1 MHSNTQ
7 SAMHRQAAPLREQAV
22 TRLRERIVRG
32 DLLAGQRLKERVLI
46 EQLGVSRTVVR
57 EALRQLETERLIR
70 IEPQVG
76 PFVVDISADEARQ
89 LYEVRAAL
97 EGTAARLAAANRT
110 EDELRELHE
119 ALRYIDEHFEPFDE
133 LLVAKE
139 RFYTALISASHNT
152 IIGEQLAG
160 VQARISQLRRVT
172 LKQQGRGRRMVEEL
186 KRVVSAVA
194 AKEQDAAYAASIEH
208 VEAAAAI
215 AIGHLKQ
222 QEEQTA

>member
-1 MHSNTQ
+1 MHPTTQ
-7 SAMHRQAAPLREQAV
+7 ASMHRQAAPLREQAV
-22 TRLRERIVRG
+22 TRLRDRIVRG
-32 DLLAGQRLKERVLI
+32 DLLAGERLKERVLI

-57 EALRQLETERLIR
+57 EALRQLESERLIR

-97 EGTAARLAAANRT
+97 EGTAARLAALNRT
-110 EDELRELHE
+110 EDELKDLHDS
-119 ALRYIDEHFEPFDE
+119 LRYIDEHFEPFDD

-139 RFYTALISASHNT
+139 RFYAALIRASHNE

-172 LKQQGRGRRMVEEL
+172 LKHQGRGRRMVEEL
-186 KRVVSAVA
+186 TRVVSAVA
-194 AKEQDAAYAASIEH
+194 AADQNAAFEASIQH
-208 VEAAAAI
+208 VEAAATI
-215 AIGHLKQ
+215 AIDHLKKL
-222 QEEQTA
+222 EE